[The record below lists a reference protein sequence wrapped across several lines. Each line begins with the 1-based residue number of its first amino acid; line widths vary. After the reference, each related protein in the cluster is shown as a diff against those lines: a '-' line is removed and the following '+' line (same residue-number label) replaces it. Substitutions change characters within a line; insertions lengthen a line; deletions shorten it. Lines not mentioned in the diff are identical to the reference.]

1 MTGLFKVELTT
12 IDDVKTFV
20 TICSAVAS
28 HSVVRQDSYAV
39 NGASLM
45 GMFSLDLSKPL
56 TVEIDDDRAIHY
68 FRKWMVVDDSPD
80 VIRQTTAD
88 KV

>member
-1 MTGLFKVELTT
+1 MTGLFKVKLTT

-39 NGASLM
+39 NG
-45 GMFSLDLSKPL
+45 KPNGYVQFGFIK
-56 TVEIDDDRAIHY
+56 TFDCGNR
-68 FRKWMVVDDSPD
+68 
-80 VIRQTTAD
+80 
-88 KV
+88 

>member
-1 MTGLFKVELTT
+1 MTGLFKVKLTT

-20 TICSAVAS
+20 TICSAVTS

-56 TVEIDDDRAIHY
+56 TVEIDDDRATHY
-68 FRKWMVVDDSPD
+68 FRKWMIVDDSLD
-80 VIRQTTAD
+80 ED
-88 KV
+88 E

>member
-1 MTGLFKVELTT
+1 MTGLFKVKLTT

-56 TVEIDDDRAIHY
+56 IVEIDDDRAAHY
-68 FRKWMVVDDSPD
+68 FRKWMVVDDSHD
-80 VIRQTTAD
+80 VIRQTTVD
-88 KV
+88 KD

>member
-1 MTGLFKVELTT
+1 MTGLFKVKLTT

-56 TVEIDDDRAIHY
+56 TVEIDDDRAAHY
-68 FRKWMVVDDSPD
+68 FRKWMIVDDSFD
-80 VIRQTTAD
+80 LDKQTPMNKD
-88 KV
+88 